1 MWRSKTANCLVTSVG
16 MSIVKESATLRIQGR
31 QARAMALLRLLLVFV
46 LLTRAA
52 AQLISHSVLHFIDR
66 GTLRLYNL
74 THPDDMH

>member
-1 MWRSKTANCLVTSVG
+1 
-16 MSIVKESATLRIQGR
+16 
-31 QARAMALLRLLLVFV
+31 MALLRLLLVFV